1 MRLVSYEG
9 GFGRVENDHVMPL
22 GPSLIE
28 YLRTGHTEEGE
39 EIALDSV
46 GLLAPVLGPEK
57 VVCIGLNYE
66 DHAAE
71 QGVPIP
77 DEPVLFAKF
86 ANSVIGPWDEI
97 QVPAAATK
105 VDYEAELG
113 VVIGA
118 VCRGVS
124 EADALSHVAGY
135 MCMNDVSARDLQF
148 SSSQWTRGKAIDTFL
163 PTGPYLTT
171 ADEIEN
177 PQSLSIRC
185 LIGDEVMQDSSTS
198 KMVFSVAELISFVS
212 QTLTLVPGDLIAT
225 GTPAGVGFAR
235 EPSRYLHEGDE
246 VSVEIEGLG
255 RLTNRVVTTR
265 AAG

>member
-9 GFGRVENDHVMPL
+9 GFGRVENDRVMPL
-22 GPSLIE
+22 GQSLIE
-28 YLRTGHTEEGE
+28 YLRTGHAEEGE
-39 EIALDSV
+39 PMTLASV
-46 GLLAPVLGPEK
+46 RLQAPVLGPEK

-71 QGVPIP
+71 QGAPIP

-86 ANSVIGPWDEI
+86 ANSVIGPADEI
-97 QVPAAATK
+97 EVPAAATK
-105 VDYEAELG
+105 IDYEAELG
-113 VVIGA
+113 VVIGT
-118 VCRGVS
+118 VCRAVS

-171 ADEIEN
+171 ADEIDD

-198 KMVFSVAELISFVS
+198 RMVFSVAELISFVS

-235 EPSRYLHEGDE
+235 EPSRYLRDGDG

-255 RLTNRVVTTR
+255 RLTNKIVQR

>member
-9 GFGRVENDHVMPL
+9 GFGRVENDHVVPL

-28 YLRTGHTEEGE
+28 YLQTGRSEQGE
-39 EIALDSV
+39 PTTLDSV
-46 GLLAPVLGPEK
+46 SLLAPVLTPEK
-57 VVCIGLNYE
+57 VVCIGLNYK
-66 DHAAE
+66 DHAGE

-86 ANSVIGPWDEI
+86 ANSVIGPSDEI

-113 VVIGA
+113 VVIGTE
-118 VCRGVS
+118 CRVVS
-124 EADALSHVAGY
+124 EAEALSHVAGY

-171 ADEIEN
+171 ADEIDD
-177 PQSLSIRC
+177 PQSLTIRC

-198 KMVFSVAELISFVS
+198 KMVFSVAELISFIS
-212 QTLTLVPGDLIAT
+212 HTITLVPGDLIAT
-225 GTPAGVGFAR
+225 GTPAGVGFAK
-235 EPSRYLHEGDE
+235 EPSRYLKEGDE

-255 RLTNRVVTTR
+255 TLTNRVTRR